1 VLMLTSPG
9 LTTAAALK
17 GLGLRVPHLTKGQV
31 VAFHG
36 SLAVPTSSS
45 MHSYLKLSRRDILLR
60 YMPLSD
66 ADARFA
72 AVPAPSG
79 SDQVVRK
86 LEAASSW
93 LGRGWNQFIV
103 VTSVDLIS

>member
-1 VLMLTSPG
+1 
-9 LTTAAALK
+9 
-17 GLGLRVPHLTKGQV
+17 
-31 VAFHG
+31 
-36 SLAVPTSSS
+36 
-45 MHSYLKLSRRDILLR
+45 
-60 YMPLSD
+60 MPLSD